1 MSLIKLMETRAL
13 SCVFQP
19 IVDTYRASII
29 GYESLIRG
37 PVGHRLERPDTLF
50 AEAAALNLSR
60 ELELYCIERAVETF
74 DTDLFS
80 GSLFLNIDPNLV
92 SHPDCIDVLTRLHT
106 NTAAHIVLE
115 LSEHH
120 PVEDIPELKKQV
132 HRLRAMGYRLAIDD
146 LGAGHSSFKLWAEIR
161 PDFVKLDRYFITEI
175 NKSPY
180 KQEFVQHIVTL
191 AKNLHA
197 TVIAEGIETKEELRQ
212 LQKMGIFAMQGFLI
226 ARPADSAFPVQ
237 LLSERLSQEEAL
249 ERYDSLRNLL
259 EDTTVV
265 SSDRKIAGILDYF
278 QQNKRLVAI
287 PVVDDHQVVGIIRR
301 GQFMELMS
309 SAFGAALFANK
320 PAKTVM
326 QTNFLLINAH
336 APIEQAS
343 ALLTEHED
351 TMEQQVL
358 LIVDKGVYLGVI
370 PISSLLRRI
379 TELKIQNARYANP
392 LTLLP
397 GNVPINQTID
407 QRANNADS
415 FYVLYFDLNYFKPF
429 NDEYGYHRGDA
440 VIQWFAS
447 LLAEHYGPG
456 GHFVGHVGGD
466 DFIVV
471 TKDNRFDLNTIRQLK
486 RVFREEIKSFYK
498 AQHLEDDGMLGRA
511 RDGRYQKFPLLDFC
525 VAVIGVPPHSTL
537 SHQEISGVAARLK
550 GDAKRAKD
558 GVARYDFKKRLAFAA
573 S

>member
-1 MSLIKLMETRAL
+1 MEARAL
-13 SCVFQP
+13 TCVFQP
-19 IVDTYRASII
+19 IVDTYRSSII

-37 PVGHRLERPDTLF
+37 PDGHWLERPDALF
-50 AEAAALNLSR
+50 AEAKALQLSE
-60 ELELYCIERAVETF
+60 ELELYCVKMAVEGF
-74 DTDLFS
+74 DTNRFS
-80 GSLFLNIDPNLV
+80 GALFINIDPNLL
-92 SHPDCIDVLTRLHT
+92 SQPACIETLTNLHAG
-106 NTAAHIVLE
+106 TAASLVLE

-161 PDFVKLDRYFITEI
+161 PDFVKLDRYFITDI

-226 ARPADSAFPVQ
+226 ARPAPEPFPGQ
-237 LLSERLSQEEAL
+237 LLSERLSQEEAV

-259 EDTTVV
+259 EETTVV
-265 SSDRKIAGILDYF
+265 TSDRKVADILDYF
-278 QQNKRLVAI
+278 RQNKRLVAI
-287 PVVDDHQVVGIIRR
+287 PVVDHHEVVGIIRR

-320 PAKTVM
+320 PARLVM
-326 QTNFLLINAH
+326 QTNYLPIDAQ
-336 APIEQAS
+336 APIEKAS

-351 TMEQQVL
+351 TIEQQVL
-358 LIVDKGVYLGVI
+358 LIVDKGRYVGVI

-407 QRANNADS
+407 RRATEGGS

-440 VIQWFAS
+440 VIQWFAH
-447 LLAEHYGPG
+447 LLSEHYSPG

-471 TKDNRFDLNTIRQLK
+471 TQDDKFEVSVIKQLK
-486 RVFREEIKSFYK
+486 RVFLEEIQSFYK
-498 AQHLEDDGMLGRA
+498 AQHLEDNCMLGRG
-511 RDGRYQKFPLLDFC
+511 RDGRYRKFPLLDFC
-525 VAVIGVPPHSTL
+525 VAVIGVPASTTL
-537 SHQEISGVAARLK
+537 SHQEVASAAAKLK
-550 GDAKRAKD
+550 GDAKRAKN
-558 GVARYDFKKRLAFAA
+558 GIARFDFKRQLALAE